1 MSETPRSVL
10 VFGEPATV
18 AETARRLESQGMH
31 FIIINSTDEFTEEL
45 LADDLIVEAFQEVF
59 DHADDGEDH
68 DVNEYYDEF
77 AEHVVPR
84 IGDLSDDSRYD
95 VIIDCSLK
103 SAAQKAL
110 VLAELA
116 ELYPS
121 AIIVSSTV
129 VCTATAVNALLP
141 LASQVVGAPLMPGY
155 TKASTIEI
163 APSLRTREIT
173 HGRARKL
180 FEDLGFT
187 VEFVED
193 RVALV
198 FPRMIAMLIN
208 EAAFA
213 VMENVAKPAD
223 IDTAMKLG
231 VNYPQGL
238 LEWADTIGIDIVV
251 AILDALYYEYREP
264 RYRCCALLRQ
274 YVRAGWLGKRTGRG
288 FFQYLPRN

>member
-1 MSETPRSVL
+1 MAETTRSIL

-18 AETARRLESQGMH
+18 AETARRLESSGLS
-31 FIIINSTDEFTEEL
+31 FVIINSTDEFSEEL

-59 DHADDGEDH
+59 DRVGDEEDQ

-84 IGDLSDDSRYD
+84 IGDLSDSASFD

-103 SAAQKAL
+103 SASHKAM
-110 VLAELA
+110 VLSELA

-121 AIIVSSTV
+121 ALVICSTV
-129 VCTATAVNALLP
+129 VCTATSVNALLP
-141 LASQVVGAPLMPGY
+141 LASQVVGAPLIPGY
-155 TKASTIEI
+155 TKVSTIEI
-163 APSLRTREIT
+163 APSLRTRDVT
-173 HGRARKL
+173 HARAKKI
-180 FEDLGFT
+180 FEEMGFAT
-187 VEFVED
+187 EFVED

-198 FPRMIAMLIN
+198 FPRMISMLIN

-213 VMENVAKPAD
+213 VLENVAKPAD

-251 AILDALYYEYREP
+251 SILDALYFEYREP
-264 RYRCCALLRQ
+264 RYRCCTLLRQ

>member
-1 MSETPRSVL
+1 MSVTLPSIL
-10 VFGEPATV
+10 LFGDPATV
-18 AETARRLESQGMH
+18 AETARRLEAKGLNFS
-31 FIIINSTDEFTEEL
+31 IINSTDEFTEEL
-45 LADDLIVEAFQEVF
+45 LADDLIAEAFQEVF
-59 DHADDGEDH
+59 DAAAGNEDQ

-77 AEHVVPR
+77 AEHVIPG
-84 IGDLSDDSRYD
+84 IGDLGDDASYS
-95 VIIDCSLK
+95 VIIDCSIK
-103 SAAQKAL
+103 PAAQKAM
-110 VLAELA
+110 VLSELA

-121 AIIVSSTV
+121 AIIISSTI
-129 VCTATAVNALLP
+129 VCTATAINALLP
-141 LASQVVGAPLMPGY
+141 LASQVVGAPLMPGFS
-155 TKASTIEI
+155 ASSVIEL
-163 APSLRTREIT
+163 APSLRTRELT
-173 HGRARKL
+173 HGKAKKF
-180 FEDLGFT
+180 FEELGFS

-193 RVALV
+193 RVGLV

-213 VMENVAKPAD
+213 VMEKVAEPAD

-238 LEWADTIGIDIVV
+238 LSWADTIGIDVVV
-251 AILDALYYEYREP
+251 ALLDALHNEYREP